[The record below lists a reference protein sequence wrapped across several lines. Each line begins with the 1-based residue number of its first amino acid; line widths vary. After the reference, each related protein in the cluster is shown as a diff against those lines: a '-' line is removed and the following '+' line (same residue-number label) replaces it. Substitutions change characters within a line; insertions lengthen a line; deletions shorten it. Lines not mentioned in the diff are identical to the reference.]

1 VTEGFDIPGMDQPL
15 WDEATERQLSRRELL
30 KYAGAGAG
38 ALGLA
43 ALLAACGTGKSG
55 GSSGGGGGG
64 GGGAT
69 EVGSTAW
76 WADQKLH
83 HQVNFANWPYYI
95 DTSHGKHPS
104 LEQFTKKTGI
114 KVTYSE
120 PIQDN
125 TSFFQKIK
133 PALQAGQPTGYDIV
147 VLTNN
152 SPVFSQVVQAGW
164 AIPLDHS
171 KMTNFDKYASDL
183 VTNPS
188 YDPGNK
194 YSMAWQSGYTAIAY
208 NTKFIKEDI
217 NSVQSLFD
225 PKYKG
230 KIGMMSDP
238 QELGSFGLLATG
250 KDPAQSTQADW
261 QGAAKKLQSQ
271 KELLR
276 SYYDQSYI
284 SALKNEDTWISMC
297 WSGDI
302 FQANLSGFK
311 DLKLV
316 IPQEGAMFWTD
327 NMMIPKGAENPVDA
341 MAIMD
346 YVYQPAVQAEI
357 EDYNNYVCPV
367 PAAKPIIAK
376 KLKDPAVANSPT
388 VFPDA
393 QMQSLSRTYYQY
405 KSNDD
410 LLAWN
415 NLFLPIIQG

>member
-1 VTEGFDIPGMDQPL
+1 VNEEEEIQFPGLDPAL
-15 WDEATERQLSRRELL
+15 WQGASDRRLSRRDLL
-30 KYAGAGAG
+30 RYAGAGAG
-38 ALGLA
+38 AVGLSA
-43 ALLAACGTGKSG
+43 FLAACGTSNNS
-55 GSSGGGGGG
+55 GSSGGT
-64 GGGAT
+64 GANA
-69 EVGSTAW
+69 VGSTSW
-76 WADQKLH
+76 WAKQKLH
-83 HQVNFANWPYYI
+83 HQVDFANWPYYI

-104 LEQFTKKTGI
+104 LEQFTNQTGI

-133 PALQAGQPTGYDIV
+133 PALQAGQSTGYDIV

-152 SPVFSQVVQAGW
+152 SPVFSQIIQAGW
-164 AIPLDHS
+164 VIPIDHS
-171 KMTNFDKYASDL
+171 KMPNFDKYASGL
-183 VTNPS
+183 VKNPS

-194 YSMAWQSGYTAIAY
+194 YSMAWQSGYTAMAY
-208 NTKFIKEDI
+208 NTKFIKENI
-217 NSVQSLFD
+217 TSVQSLFD

-250 KDPAQSTQADW
+250 KQPATSTPADW
-261 QGAAKKLQSQ
+261 QAAANKLQAQ
-271 KELLR
+271 KSLVR

-284 SALKNEDTWISMC
+284 SALKNEDTWISMV

-327 NMMIPKGAENPVDA
+327 NMMIPKGAANPLDA
-341 MAIMD
+341 MTLMD
-346 YVYQPAVQAEI
+346 YVYKPAVQAEI

-367 PAAKPIIAK
+367 PAARPIIAH
-376 KLKDPAVANSPT
+376 KLKDPTVANSPT

-405 KSNDD
+405 KNNQS
-410 LLAWN
+410 LLQWN

>member
-1 VTEGFDIPGMDQPL
+1 VSEEFDIPGIDPAL
-15 WDEATERQLSRRELL
+15 LREATERQLSRRQLL
-30 KYAGAGAG
+30 RYAGAGAG
-38 ALGLA
+38 AVGLS
-43 ALLAACGTGKSG
+43 ALLAACGTGSNSTS
-55 GSSGGGGGG
+55 SSGS
-64 GGGAT
+64 GAAAA
-69 EVGSTAW
+69 GSTAW
-76 WADQKLH
+76 WAKQKLH

-95 DTSHGKHPS
+95 DTTHGKHPS

-133 PALQAGQPTGYDIV
+133 PSLQAGQSTGYDIV

-152 SPVFSQVVQAGW
+152 SPVFSQIIQAGW
-164 AIPLDHS
+164 VIPIDHS
-171 KMTNFDKYASDL
+171 KMPNFDKYASAL
-183 VTNPS
+183 VKDPS

-194 YSMAWQSGYTAIAY
+194 YSMAWQSGYTALAY
-208 NTKFIKEDI
+208 NTKFIKDDI
-217 NSVQSLFD
+217 TSVESLFD

-250 KDPAQSTQADW
+250 KEPATSTPADW
-261 QGAAKKLQSQ
+261 QNAAKKLQSQ
-271 KELLR
+271 KALLR

-302 FQANLSGFK
+302 FQANLSGFN

-327 NMMIPKGAENPVDA
+327 NMMIPKGAENPLDA

-367 PAAKPIIAK
+367 PAARSIIAN

-393 QMQSLSRTYYQY
+393 KMQSLSRTYFQY
-405 KSNDD
+405 KDNQQILD
-410 LLAWN
+410 WN

>member
-1 VTEGFDIPGMDQPL
+1 VTEEFELSGIDPSLVAETI
-15 WDEATERQLSRRELL
+15 ERQMTRRELL
-30 KYAGAGAG
+30 RYAGAGAG
-38 ALGLA
+38 ALGLG
-43 ALLAACGTGKSG
+43 ALLAACGTGG
-55 GSSGGGGGG
+55 NTGTGSGGGGGG
-64 GGGAT
+64 SNA
-69 EVGSTAW
+69 VGSAGW
-76 WADQKLH
+76 WSKQKLH

-95 DTSHGKHPS
+95 DVQHGKHPT

-120 PIQDN
+120 VIQDN

-152 SPVFSQVVQAGW
+152 SPVFSQIIQAGW
-164 AIPLDHS
+164 VIPIDHS
-171 KMTNFDKYASDL
+171 RMPNFDKYASKL

-194 YSMAWQSGYTAIAY
+194 YSMAWQSGYTALAY

-217 NSVQSLFD
+217 TSIESLFD

-238 QELGSFGLLATG
+238 QELGSAGLLALG
-250 KDPAQSTQADW
+250 KDPAHSTPAEWQQA
-261 QGAAKKLQSQ
+261 ANKLQAQ
-271 KELLR
+271 RDLVR

-284 SALKNEDTWISMC
+284 QALKNEDTWISMC

-311 DLKLV
+311 DLKMV
-316 IPQEGAMFWTD
+316 IPQEGAMLWTD
-327 NMMIPKGAENPVDA
+327 NMMIPKGAENPLDA
-341 MAIMD
+341 MTIMD
-346 YVYQPAVQAEI
+346 YVYQPKVQALI

-367 PAAKPIIAK
+367 PAAKSIIASQ
-376 KLKDPAVANSPT
+376 LKDPTVANSPT
-388 VFPDA
+388 VFPNS
-393 QMQSLSRTYYQY
+393 QIQSLSRLYYQY
-405 KSNDD
+405 KNNED
-410 LLAWN
+410 LLKWN
-415 NLFLPIIQG
+415 NLFLPIVQG